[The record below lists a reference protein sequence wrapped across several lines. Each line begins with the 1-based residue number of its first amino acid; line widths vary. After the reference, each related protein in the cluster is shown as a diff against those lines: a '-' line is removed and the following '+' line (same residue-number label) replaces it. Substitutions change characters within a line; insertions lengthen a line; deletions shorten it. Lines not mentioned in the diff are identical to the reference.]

1 MAQNVSTYI
10 KNVGKSFGYAMSDI
24 MKEYNPVISS
34 IATQTKDT
42 AESLYENIKPFVA
55 SKPDINEKK
64 FSGTIRNTIDDSI
77 KNVFDDLKSGNLYN
91 KARQNKSD
99 EALAKSIGFDLDFDF
114 DFDDDWGDLDDD
126 DDNDTS
132 AKAIIASNDNSTR
145 EIIGAVDQV
154 GYKVA
159 DALGTVTV
167 ESADYIV
174 KSSKQDNRAMYALNR
189 RGFSQVTQALLS
201 VNNSIASFAQIGE
214 PLSAHMQNS
223 SVFFTRTTETLNR
236 MDQTLQQIAKNTTPA
251 PSATNGNY
259 NLAKGTLGEVLGSDG
274 FNLSSYTDMV
284 KNNLNDYKDMVSMLT
299 DTIKG
304 MKDESSGSY
313 GKNLSLLGMG
323 TKFAM
328 QQMIPKVLKES
339 MKDFNEGIKNFIG
352 ANLVKARNKSSNSL
366 IVELIKDAFLPKDG
380 YKPNINT
387 ANYNKGQVAWDGI
400 ARKALTEVIP
410 EYLSGI
416 YKVLSGK
423 DKVYDFDKGTFKD
436 RKSVKEDA
444 EREKREAARRAGG
457 DFRDDLNSK
466 VDKMKDVTDEYR
478 EKMKKEIDDYFYNSF
493 TRNEEFWDIKNFSD
507 SQKKRFGISDDSISI
522 IMDMIDEYKKTPGKR
537 NSANK
542 FLVNRQEARD
552 SFGNNKRREEAT
564 GTSNEVYLQNGF
576 SDDIKNN
583 GKEGLTDEYQQ
594 PMLFYL
600 AGIYQNTGYLAD
612 NIGYISG
619 NSSTINR
626 SNSRTKHGEKVDNIA
641 APKEDKKTT
650 STGGEKT
657 ITDTIK
663 EYQNSKDESL
673 LDELRE
679 NLDED
684 QIKDIQREKLKN
696 QGKDRASGWKA
707 KMKGFTDK
715 IAPKA
720 LKGKFD
726 KPFESAANILDSIN
740 IAMTQVIWGKNGDPN
755 DEDGFLGYLMKSTK
769 DTFKKFDDKF
779 DEMFP
784 DLKKKLSKFWDTLFG
799 EKGEDGKRHGG
810 KLGTF
815 RDETREELK
824 NSAAWM
830 GQTVKNFFRS
840 GKPKKSTNEDA
851 MDALREANGVDNAA
865 YGRQV
870 TKTGIVAVSEGEMI
884 IPSELNPFY
893 HGSTNKRDQVRK
905 EKNAITKFYGA
916 FAPGTASVGDRESD
930 NKGLKESIGDYLKN
944 KVNSSKNADREG
956 EGKGHEFIRQGFE
969 TLGSGFAEFFQRIG
983 GNNDQKEIEKEKK
996 ALNEKAAT
1004 LLKEAGANKGAI
1016 GAGAVIGGGV
1026 SLLTGAVVGPLF
1038 GAAIGGAV
1046 GLAFKSEQTQKILFG
1061 DDEGNKG
1068 LLPKKVGDF
1077 IKDQLPDVG
1086 AGTAIGAAGGLF
1098 MGSPVLGAVLGGTV
1112 GYVKSSENAQNFL
1125 FGKKDEKGDRTG
1137 GLVSKQLQDK
1147 IKKAV
1152 PGISAGMI
1160 AGAVVGPF
1168 GLVGNLMVGAGMGY
1182 LATSHNF
1189 HKWMF
1194 GEDGQG
1200 GFVETFKT
1208 KIFDNI
1214 DIISRNMW
1222 NAFKA
1227 RSRNLFKSLGEKV
1240 KDVLT
1245 KKARAA
1251 ADGTGGGLIGK
1262 AINLGNKVITGTTN
1276 KVGNFL
1282 DRKRNKIVGRN
1293 LAKGYE
1299 VYDWVEDENG
1309 KRVKKTLSAAE
1320 RVARRGSTNNSS
1332 INNFDRMIAG
1342 ANSKEELVELQ
1353 KQLADLRKPNRALK
1367 RSKNEV
1373 MTGLYSGLGDLD
1385 NKNASKIGKLVSSG
1399 KYDKALGMIDKLGLD
1414 DSIASKYKEAINSAK
1429 SGLEKASDV
1438 KGAKDDIIKK
1448 LKAQGIDATKAGQ
1461 LENMQDYISEE
1472 IKQRFS
1478 DEKVAEQK
1486 EEDYKSKITTFL
1498 DSIRENTEIIA
1509 SGKTKKLDSSVSAK
1523 DIVDNSKEVPED
1535 SLTLLQQLQ
1544 QENESVSANSASEKV
1559 KEAASS
1565 TTVTA
1570 FGDVIKTT
1578 TNSQGEKVPDLR
1590 DAATKESLETTSD
1603 MKKGFKAIPVIGT
1616 AVGAMQGF
1624 FGSIKDKIF
1633 GDEKKPGLLGTIKN
1647 LLSGEAGGPLS
1658 FLLNLLSGTK
1668 IGMVGKALKSAVS
1681 KITLEGVLAN
1691 VVGPALF
1698 GAAITGKFDSFFSN
1712 FGWGKSD
1719 KDSDIIYNKETGE
1732 QYTKD
1737 ENGNLID
1744 SNGNIVD
1751 QSKVKVGIRG
1761 GDTKSFSDSL
1771 KINTARGALTG
1782 TKSVASVVLG
1792 KTALGKGVSGLTS
1805 TLGDAAS
1812 SFVDADTWKL
1822 SKLAKK
1828 NINSTMKSK
1837 ISSAATDQVEAIANK
1852 AARAQVQSSIS
1863 DVLSGAVSKLKKLP
1877 MLKNVD
1883 LDSMAADL
1891 SEKISQKVVSS
1902 SGKNIMNTLAN
1913 VAVIAKVAFAVIDF
1927 TTGYEDARSTLG
1939 ITSKP
1944 TVGQKIL
1951 SGILRVVKNCIPVIG
1966 TLIPDNV
1973 VIDVCCDYIAPAL
1986 GIDVEELKASREQAQ
2001 EEVDAY
2007 NEENGTN
2014 LTVQEYNKQVLK
2026 DYTWTE
2032 RIGNAAKTTV
2042 NDAKNKWS
2050 NFKTSVKENGLGGT
2064 IKNSFKNDIETF
2076 KESYSNSGGG
2086 ILGAAAA
2093 LNETLTSKL
2102 PGVFGEI
2109 GSKNSDIAKYANK
2122 GELGEMW
2129 KVALSDFSSDTS
2141 KGEADVSVFSKVI
2154 GQIPLV
2160 TTKVAF
2166 TPLALIKK
2174 AGNAI
2179 ADFFK
2184 PVTDG
2189 VKYVASIPSIAE
2201 KDGEAL
2207 LKNSESSLQDFLDV
2221 SKYEKEDSIFNGLV
2235 KGVALTSR
2243 IVSYPILLVK
2253 NFGAKIKT
2261 SFENFIAPI
2270 KNSISTLST
2279 NNDTLDGFTKDGDVM
2294 GLLQATMEDDPDNPV
2309 GGFTKGLF
2317 IASKIQHFIPTC
2329 ISWLGHTIGDGVTE
2343 LIGKSKSNYETT
2355 SKSIKALKEYA
2366 EEGDVSSVWKE
2377 ELKLDTLDPLSG
2389 IWKLMFQFS
2398 KLFQVVNGALHKFIT
2413 PILDGISEFKDAIGD
2428 TVLWLI
2434 DKAKEKLSKTGEA
2447 AYKTAQNAV
2456 ANTSGAGSGM
2466 STFVSQY
2473 DSKYKDMSYA
2483 GSTVSEKGC
2492 APAVASMVASNYG
2505 LKYGM
2510 DKAIKDSTSYQND
2523 EGTSAEYFKTA
2534 LGGQG
2539 ISTNY
2544 IQGSNS
2550 AQQITQA
2557 LANGNQVIL
2566 LGKDANNTSKD
2577 NSPFGPTAHYVVA
2590 TGLDKNGNLII
2601 NDPEADAPRTY
2612 STSILS
2618 SANMGISTDSSS
2630 GSGGSYDTD
2639 IARKTWGYFT
2649 SHGYTP
2655 AATAGI
2661 MGNMYQESGLDPTRH
2676 QNGGPAAGIVQW
2688 EKYGVDGTRWAQ
2700 MQAYANQNGYNW
2712 DDLDPQLQ
2720 YVDYETSNTLG
2731 AYWKNTSFASADDFK
2746 NASDP
2751 MKATEGFEK
2760 SFERANPD
2768 KCNMSRRKE
2777 AAEAYYQLYQDSA
2790 YTGNYSADDPT
2801 GEVSSVSGSS
2811 DSTSSSSSNSS
2822 GSTGFAGI
2830 LSAISSAFSKI
2841 GNIFTGSSDD
2851 SSSSSSSTTGSST
2864 DSSSSSITLGDVPS
2878 GKGNSAQKKIVQYA
2892 ESILGR
2898 DQYSRDATLRTQVG
2912 QGYSDCSSFAQWAYK
2927 NAIGVDPGGN
2937 TGAIIDS
2944 PLLTTVDEGS
2954 TPNTDNLEAG
2964 DLMLFRSKDANG
2976 RTKNVGHVEIYDGD
2990 GNVIGHGS
2998 GMGPTKKSLQ
3008 SYLNT
3013 RNSMGAPYIE
3023 TRRYSEIASLGD
3035 NSATNSASTSGT
3047 TVGNSTALT
3056 NGGMTMSAAGSGLSH
3071 GSAGVLLSR
3080 KPSFRNKNRLT
3091 KSELASQGIRFN
3103 KSNNRFSIS
3112 GSGSDITS
3120 QTTEMLNNV
3129 KSQVTNSS
3137 SGISADLVQKLIE
3150 SITNV
3155 LNMIANNT
3163 APIEKIYQVL
3173 AQYTNTSAAESAAT
3187 TAAVTQ
3193 AANNDNNSSNEV
3205 SDNISNLVGVLGEI
3219 ARG

>member
-284 KNNLNDYKDMVSMLT
+284 KNNLNDYKDMLSMFT
-299 DTIKG
+299 DAIKG

-466 VDKMKDVTDEYR
+466 VDNMKDVTDEYR

-522 IMDMIDEYKKTPGKR
+522 IMNMIDEYKKTPGKR

-542 FLVNRQEARD
+542 FLVDRQEARD

-626 SNSRTKHGEKVDNIA
+626 SNSRAKHGEKVDNIA
-641 APKEDKKTT
+641 APKEDKKAT

-696 QGKDRASGWKA
+696 QGKDKASGWKA

-715 IAPKA
+715 ITPKA

-755 DEDGFLGYLMKSTK
+755 DEDGFLGYLMKSIK
-769 DTFKKFDDKF
+769 DAFKKFNDKF

-784 DLKKKLSKFWDTLFG
+784 DLKKKLSKFWDSLFG

-810 KLGTF
+810 KLGAF

-840 GKPKKSTNEDA
+840 GKPKKKSDDDQFIGFGNI
-851 MDALREANGVDNAA
+851 DNAA

-1137 GLVSKQLQDK
+1137 GLISKQLQDK

-1320 RVARRGSTNNSS
+1320 RVARRGSSNNSS

-1414 DSIASKYKEAINSAK
+1414 DSTASKYKEAINSAK

-1523 DIVDNSKEVPED
+1523 DIVDDSKEVPED

-1544 QENESVSANSASEKV
+1544 QENETVSANSASEKV

-1647 LLSGEAGGPLS
+1647 LLSGEAGGPIS
-1658 FLLNLLSGTK
+1658 YLLNLLSGTK
-1668 IGMVGKALKSAVS
+1668 IGMVGKALKSAIS
-1681 KITLEGVLAN
+1681 KITLEGVLTN
-1691 VVGPALF
+1691 VVAPALLLT
-1698 GAAITGKFDSFFSN
+1698 ALSGKFDTFFSN

-1744 SNGNIVD
+1744 SEGNIVD
-1751 QSKVKVGIRG
+1751 TSNTSIGVRSGS
-1761 GDTKSFSDSL
+1761 TKSFSDSL
-1771 KINTARGALTG
+1771 KYNTVRGALTN
-1782 TKSVASVVLG
+1782 TKSVASTVLG
-1792 KTALGKGVSGLTS
+1792 KTAVGKTVKNAAGNVSTALLSADDAVALAAKNGLVDDIIDGCTKVTS
-1805 TLGDAAS
+1805 VLKK
-1812 SFVDADTWKL
+1812 VPKL
-1822 SKLAKK
+1822 SALADKLDDMGLELAEK
-1828 NINSTMKSK
+1828 
-1837 ISSAATDQVEAIANK
+1837 
-1852 AARAQVQSSIS
+1852 
-1863 DVLSGAVSKLKKLP
+1863 
-1877 MLKNVD
+1877 
-1883 LDSMAADL
+1883 L
-1891 SEKISQKVVSS
+1891 SEKLASQSA
-1902 SGKNIMNTLAN
+1902 KNIAKMASS
-1913 VAVIAKVAFAVIDF
+1913 AVIWARVIYIAIDF
-1927 TTGYEDARSTLG
+1927 STGCDDARSILG
-1939 ITSKP
+1939 ITEKP
-1944 TVGQKIL
+1944 STGQRIVAGL
-1951 SGILRVVKNCIPVIG
+1951 IRTFKNFIPIIG

-1973 VIDVCCDYIAPAL
+1973 LVDLFCNYVAPAL
-1986 GIDVEELKASREQAQ
+1986 GVDISELKESREKAQ
-2001 EEVDAY
+2001 EEVNAY
-2007 NEENGTN
+2007 NAENGTN
-2014 LTVQEYNKQVLK
+2014 YSVQDYNKSVLK

-2032 RIGNAAKTTV
+2032 RIGNAAKSTV
-2042 NDAKNKWS
+2042 EDTKNKWS

-2179 ADFFK
+2179 VDFFK

-2207 LKNSESSLQDFLDV
+2207 LKDSESHLQDFLDV

-2253 NFGAKIKT
+2253 NFGAKIKN

-2294 GLLQATMEDDPDNPV
+2294 GLLGATMEDDPDNPV

-2434 DKAKEKLSKTGEA
+2434 DKAKEKLTKTGEA
-2447 AYKTAQNAV
+2447 AYKTAQNTV
-2456 ANTSGAGSGM
+2456 SNTSGAGSGM

-2768 KCNMSRRKE
+2768 KCNMPRRKE

-2811 DSTSSSSSNSS
+2811 DSTSSSSSS

-2851 SSSSSSSTTGSST
+2851 SSSSSSSTITGSST
-2864 DSSSSSITLGDVPS
+2864 DSSSSITLGDVPS

-2898 DQYSRDATLRTQVG
+2898 DQYSQDASLRTQVG

-2976 RTKNVGHVEIYDGD
+2976 RTKNVGHVEIYDGN

-3023 TRRYSEIASLGD
+3023 TRRYSEIASLGN
-3035 NSATNSASTSGT
+3035 NSTTNSTSTSGT

-3056 NGGMTMSAAGSGLSH
+3056 NSGMTMSAAGSGLSR

-3129 KSQVTNSS
+3129 KSQVTSNS
-3137 SGISADLVQKLIE
+3137 SGISTDIVQKLIE

>member
-10 KNVGKSFGYAMSDI
+10 KNVGKSFGYVMGDI
-24 MKEYNPVISS
+24 MKQYNPVISS
-34 IATQTKDT
+34 IAEETKYT
-42 AESLYENIKPFVA
+42 AENLYDSIKPFVS

-64 FSGTIRNTIDDSI
+64 FSGTIKNTIDDSI
-77 KNVFDDLKSGNLYN
+77 RNVFDDLKTGNLYN
-91 KARQNKSD
+91 RARKNASD
-99 EALAKSIGFDLDFDF
+99 EAIAKSLGFDLDFDF

-126 DDNDTS
+126 EDDNTS
-132 AKAIIASNDNSTR
+132 AKAIIASNDTSTK

-201 VNNSIASFAQIGE
+201 VNSSIASFSQIGE

-259 NLAKGTLGEVLGSDG
+259 NLAKGTLADVMTGDG
-274 FNLSSYTDMV
+274 FSLSSYKDMV

-304 MKDESSGSY
+304 MKDDSSGSY

-323 TKFAM
+323 TKFVM
-328 QQMIPKVLKES
+328 EQMIPKVLKES
-339 MKDFNEGIKNFIG
+339 MKDLNEGIKNFIG
-352 ANLVKARNKSSNSL
+352 AGLVKARNTTSNSL
-366 IVELIKDAFLPKDG
+366 IVELIKDVFLPKDG
-380 YKPNINT
+380 RKMHINT

-416 YKVLSGK
+416 YKILSGK
-423 DKVYDFDKGTFKD
+423 DKVYDYDRGNFKD
-436 RKSVKEDA
+436 RETVKNDS
-444 EREKREAARRAGG
+444 EKDKRNAARRAGG
-457 DFRDDLNSK
+457 DFRDDLNSSI
-466 VDKMKDVTDEYR
+466 DSLKDATNEYK

-493 TRNEEFWDIKNFSD
+493 TKGGEFWNVRNFSD
-507 SQKKRFGISDDSISI
+507 SDKKRYGVSDDAVSI
-522 IMDMIDEYKKTPGKR
+522 ILNKIEEYNKTSGKR
-537 NSANK
+537 NRANK
-542 FLVNRQEARD
+542 SVVDMQNAIND
-552 SFGNNKRREEAT
+552 FGNSKRREEAS
-564 GTSNEVYLQNGF
+564 GTSNEVYLRNGF
-576 SDDIKNN
+576 SDNIKDSS
-583 GKEGLTDEYQQ
+583 KEGLTDKYQQ

-619 NSSTINR
+619 NSSIIN
-626 SNSRTKHGEKVDNIA
+626 NSRSRIKNGEKVDTIA
-641 APKEDKKTT
+641 APKEDKKETNS

-657 ITDTIK
+657 ISDTIK
-663 EYQNSKDESL
+663 EYQNSNDESL

-684 QIKDIQREKLKN
+684 EINDIRREKLKK
-696 QGKDRASGWKA
+696 QGKEKTSGWKD
-707 KMKGFTDK
+707 KMKGFADK
-715 IAPKA
+715 FTPKA
-720 LKGKFD
+720 LKSKFD
-726 KPFESAANILDSIN
+726 KPFEAAANILDSIN
-740 IAMTQVIWGKNGDPN
+740 ITMTHVIWGKNGDPN

-769 DTFKKFDDKF
+769 ETFNKFNDKV

-799 EKGEDGKRHGG
+799 AKGDDGKRHGG
-810 KLGTF
+810 KLGEF
-815 RDETREELK
+815 RDQTRDELR
-824 NSAAWM
+824 NTASWM

-840 GKPKKSTNEDA
+840 GKPKKSSDDQYIGFGNI
-851 MDALREANGVDNAA
+851 DNAA

-905 EKNAITKFYGA
+905 EKNAISKFYGA
-916 FAPGTASVGDRESD
+916 FEKGTTSVGDKESD
-930 NKGLKESIGDYLKN
+930 KKGLKESISDYLKN
-944 KVNSSKNADREG
+944 KVESSKNSKRDG

-1046 GLAFKSEQTQKILFG
+1046 GLALKSEQTQKILFG

-1077 IKDQLPDVG
+1077 IKKQLPDVG

-1125 FGKKDEKGDRTG
+1125 FGKKDDKGDRTG
-1137 GLVSKQLQDK
+1137 GLISKQLQNK

-1168 GLVGNLMVGAGMGY
+1168 GLVGNLMVGAGVGY

-1189 HKWMF
+1189 HSWMF

-1200 GFVETFKT
+1200 GFVEKFKT

-1240 KDVLT
+1240 QDFFT

-1262 AINLGNKVITGTTN
+1262 ALNLGNKVINGTTD
-1276 KVGNFL
+1276 KIGNFL
-1282 DRKRNKIVGRN
+1282 DRKRSKIVGRN

-1309 KRVKKTLSAAE
+1309 NRVKKTLSAAE
-1320 RVARRGSTNNSS
+1320 RFARRGGNSNNSS
-1332 INNFDRMIAG
+1332 INNFDKLIAG

-1353 KQLADLRKPNRALK
+1353 KQLADLRKPKRALS
-1367 RSKNEV
+1367 RSRNEV

-1385 NKNASKIGKLVSSG
+1385 KKNASKIGKLVSKG
-1399 KYDKALGMIDKLGLD
+1399 KYDQALGMIDRLGLND
-1414 DSIASKYKEAINSAK
+1414 ETSSKYKEAINSAK
-1429 SGLEKASDV
+1429 SGLEKANDV
-1438 KGAKDDIIKK
+1438 KGAKNDIINK

-1478 DEKVAEQK
+1478 DEKVAENK
-1486 EEDYKSKITTFL
+1486 EEEYKSKISTFL
-1498 DSIRENTEIIA
+1498 ESIRENTEIIA
-1509 SGKTKKLDSSVSAK
+1509 SGKTKKLDSNITSAK
-1523 DIVDNSKEVPED
+1523 DIVDEYKETPQN
-1535 SLTLLQQLQ
+1535 SLTLLQQLY
-1544 QENESVSANSASEKV
+1544 QELEDDETSASSAVEKV
-1559 KEAASS
+1559 KEAASG
-1565 TTVTA
+1565 TTITA
-1570 FGDVIKTT
+1570 FGDTIKTT
-1578 TNSQGEKVPDLR
+1578 TNSQGEQVPDLR
-1590 DAATKESLETTSD
+1590 DAATKESLQTTSD
-1603 MKKGFKAIPVIGT
+1603 MKAGFKAIPVIGT

-1633 GDEKKPGLLGTIKN
+1633 GDEQKPGLLGTIKN

-1658 FLLNLLSGTK
+1658 YLFNFLSGTK
-1668 IGMVGKALKSAVS
+1668 IGTVGKALKSAVS
-1681 KITLEGVLAN
+1681 KITLGGVLTE
-1691 VVGPALF
+1691 VVAPALLLT
-1698 GAAITGKFDSFFSN
+1698 ALSGKFDKLFEKFGFGSN
-1712 FGWGKSD
+1712 D
-1719 KDSDIIYNKETGE
+1719 KESDIIYNKDTGE

-1737 ENGNLID
+1737 ENGNYID
-1744 SNGNIVD
+1744 SEGNIVD
-1751 QSKVKVGIRG
+1751 TSNVDIGVRSGS
-1761 GDTKSFSDSL
+1761 TKSFSESL
-1771 KINTARGALTG
+1771 QYNTVRGALTG
-1782 TKSVASVVLG
+1782 TKSVASKVLG

-1812 SFVDADTWKL
+1812 SFIDADTWKL
-1822 SKLAKK
+1822 SKLANK
-1828 NINSTMKSK
+1828 NINGTMKNK
-1837 ISSAATDQVEAIANK
+1837 IASAASDQVEAIANK

-1883 LDSMAADL
+1883 LDGMAADL

-1902 SGKNIMNTLAN
+1902 GGKNLMNTLAH
-1913 VAVIAKVAFAVIDF
+1913 VAVFAKVAFAVIDF

-1986 GIDVEELKASREQAQ
+1986 GIDVSELKESREKAQ

-2007 NEENGTN
+2007 NAENGTN
-2014 LTVQEYNKQVLK
+2014 YSIQEYNKSVLK

-2032 RIGNAAKTTV
+2032 RIGNAAKSTV
-2042 NDAKNKWS
+2042 EDTKNKWS
-2050 NFKTSVKENGLGGT
+2050 NFKNSVKENGLGGT
-2064 IKNSFKNDIETF
+2064 IKNSFKNDVDTF
-2076 KESYSNSGGG
+2076 KESFSNSGGG
-2086 ILGAAAA
+2086 IFGAAAA
-2093 LNETLTSKL
+2093 LGDTLGSKL
-2102 PGVFGEI
+2102 PGIFGEAI
-2109 GSKNSDIAKYANK
+2109 SKNADIVKYANK
-2122 GELGEMW
+2122 GELGDMW
-2129 KVALSDFSSDTS
+2129 KVALSDFSSDAS

-2154 GQIPLV
+2154 GQIPLI
-2160 TTKVAF
+2160 TTKIAF
-2166 TPLALIKK
+2166 TPIALIKK

-2179 ADFFK
+2179 ANFFK

-2189 VKYVASIPSIAE
+2189 IQYITSLPSIVE
-2201 KDGEAL
+2201 QDGEAL
-2207 LKNSESSLQDFLDV
+2207 LLNSDSTVQEFLDV
-2221 SKYEKEDSIFNGLV
+2221 SKYERPDSIFNGLV
-2235 KGVALTSR
+2235 KGVSLVSR
-2243 IVSYPILLVK
+2243 IVSYPILMVK
-2253 NFGAKIKT
+2253 NFGNKVKT
-2261 SFENFIAPI
+2261 GFENFVQPI
-2270 KNSISTLST
+2270 KNSISVLGT
-2279 NNDTLDGFTKDGDVM
+2279 NIDNLDNFRSQGDVS
-2294 GLLQATMEDDPDNPV
+2294 GLLEATMEDDPNNPV

-2317 IASKIQHFIPTC
+2317 VASKITHFIPTC
-2329 ISWLGHTIGDGVTE
+2329 VSWLGHTIADGVTE

-2355 SKSIKALKEYA
+2355 SKSIETLKEYA
-2366 EEGDVSSVWKE
+2366 ADGDISSIWKE
-2377 ELKLDTLDPLSG
+2377 QLKLEPLDPLSN
-2389 IWKLMFQFS
+2389 IWKVMFQFS
-2398 KLFQVVNGALHKFIT
+2398 KILQVVSGAFNKFVG
-2413 PILDGISEFKDAIGD
+2413 PIIEGISEFKDMIGD
-2428 TVLWLI
+2428 GVSGLI
-2434 DKAKEKLSKTGEA
+2434 EKAKEKLSNAANKKYEEA
-2447 AYKTAQNAV
+2447 K
-2456 ANTSGAGSGM
+2456 ANVQATSGAGSGM
-2466 STFVSQY
+2466 NTFVSQY
-2473 DSKYKDMSYA
+2473 DSKYKDMAYA

-2510 DKAIKDSTSYQND
+2510 DKAIKDSANYQND
-2523 EGTSAEYFKTA
+2523 EGTSSDYFKTA

-2539 ISTNY
+2539 ISTSY
-2544 IQGSNS
+2544 IQGANT
-2550 AQQITQA
+2550 AQQVTQA

-2630 GSGGSYDTD
+2630 GSGGTYDTD

-2649 SHGYTP
+2649 SHGYSP
-2655 AATAGI
+2655 EATAGI
-2661 MGNMYQESGLDPTRH
+2661 MGNMYQESGMDPTRH

-2700 MQAYANQNGYNW
+2700 MQEYANKNGYNW

-2720 YVDYETSNTLG
+2720 YVDYETTNTLG
-2731 AYWKNTSFASADDFK
+2731 SYWKNTSFSSVDDFK

-2768 KCNMSRRKE
+2768 KCNMPRRKE
-2777 AAEAYYQLYQDSA
+2777 AAEAYYQLYQDSS
-2790 YTGNYSADDPT
+2790 YTGNYTADDPS
-2801 GEVSSVSGSS
+2801 GEVNSVSGSS
-2811 DSTSSSSSNSS
+2811 DSSSSS

-2841 GNIFTGSSDD
+2841 GSIFTGSSDD
-2851 SSSSSSSTTGSST
+2851 SSSSSSTSSTSSTGSSN
-2864 DSSSSSITLGDVPS
+2864 ITLGDVPS

-2898 DQYSRDATLRTQVG
+2898 DQYSQDASLRTQVG

-2976 RTKNVGHVEIYDGD
+2976 RTKNVGHVEIYDGN

-2998 GMGPTKKSLQ
+2998 GIGPTKKSLQ

-3023 TRRYSEIASLGD
+3023 TRRYSDIASLGD
-3035 NSATNSASTSGT
+3035 SSSDSTTSTSGT
-3047 TVGNSTALT
+3047 VTGTSTTLT
-3056 NGGMTMSAAGSGLSH
+3056 NGGMTMSAAGSGLSR
-3071 GSAGVLLSR
+3071 GSAGVLLSK

-3091 KSELASQGIRFN
+3091 KSVLASQGLRFN
-3103 KSNNRFSIS
+3103 KSNRFNIS

-3137 SGISADLVQKLIE
+3137 SGISSDLVQKLLE

-3163 APIEKIYQVL
+3163 APIEQIYKVL
-3173 AQYTNTSAAESAAT
+3173 AAYTNNSAAE
-3187 TAAVTQ
+3187 TAAVTTAATQ
-3193 AANNDNNSSNEV
+3193 ATNSNNDSSSNEV